1 MWSATAAISAAGQR
15 TGGERLGV
23 GVGRPGTGHRC
34 ARVRGDGAV
43 HHRHVEDAAQRLE
56 RVLDRRTKTAQHIN
70 CSRDAPPNSR
80 DRRITRV
87 RYGAIGSFGRAAG
100 TKTGRVR

>member
-1 MWSATAAISAAGQR
+1 VNGSASGS
-15 TGGERLGV
+15 V
-23 GVGRPGTGHRC
+23 G
-34 ARVRGDGAV
+34 RVRGTDAHVFAV
-43 HHRHVEDAAQRLE
+43 MAPSTTATSRMRPNVE

>member
-1 MWSATAAISAAGQR
+1 VNGCASGS
-15 TGGERLGV
+15 
-23 GVGRPGTGHRC
+23 VGRVQSTDAHGL
-34 ARVRGDGAV
+34 GDGAV

-70 CSRDAPPNSR
+70 CGRDAPPNSR

-100 TKTGRVR
+100 TTTDGVR